1 MHLSFLIYS
10 YFPFGGLQRDFF
22 RVAKESVSRGHKVTV
37 YTLSWDG
44 EIPEGI
50 DVILVP
56 VTQRNR
62 IKRNEAYTAWVQ
74 AALRQAGDSLVIG
87 FNKMPFL
94 DIYFAAD
101 PCFLEKATLQ
111 RGFYYKYTSRYK
123 HFKEY
128 EESVFGAGQDT
139 EVLILSPQQRTAFE
153 KYYPGCRSRLHQVPP
168 GISADR
174 KVEEIDEEAGVQ
186 VRAEMGLAPDT
197 KLLLQIG
204 SGFRVKGVDRAL
216 RAVAA
221 LPEEELENCH
231 YLLIGQDNPGRYLR
245 LARKLGISNRFS
257 VLPGRD
263 DIPRFLAAADLL
275 LHPAY
280 SESAG
285 YVLLEATIAG
295 LPVLTTS
302 TCGYAFHIEQ
312 AKSGL
317 ICSNPF
323 EQTQLNSYLARMLRE
338 LDTSDW
344 SQNGLEYGRQDEL
357 YSQALAVVDFFEEF
371 SAREAQGAA
380 YAVSE

>member
-22 RVAKESVSRGHKVTV
+22 RVVTECVLRGHKITV

-44 EIPEGI
+44 DIPNGI
-50 DVILVP
+50 NVILVP
-56 VTQRNR
+56 VTTQKR
-62 IKRNEAYTAWVQ
+62 IKRNEAYTKWVQ
-74 AALRQAGDSLVIG
+74 SALKQGDDSVVIG

-101 PCFLEKATLQ
+101 PCFMEKAIEQ
-111 RGFYYKYTSRYK
+111 RGFYYKFTARYK

-128 EESVFGAGQDT
+128 EEAVFAVSRLT
-139 EVLILSPQQRTAFE
+139 EVLILSPRQRTAFE
-153 KYYPGCRSRLHQVPP
+153 KYYPGCEPRLHQVPP

-174 KVEEIDEEAGVQ
+174 RVDTIDKGMGTQLRTEL
-186 VRAEMGLAPDT
+186 GLALNT
-197 KLLLQIG
+197 KLLLQVG

-216 RAVAA
+216 RAMAA
-221 LPEEELENCH
+221 LPKPQLENCH
-231 YLLIGQDNPGRYLR
+231 YLLIGQDNPDRYLR
-245 LARKLGISNRFS
+245 LAKKLGIAEQFT

-285 YVLLEATIAG
+285 YMLLEATIAG

-302 TCGYAFHIEQ
+302 TCGYAFHIEH
-312 AKSGL
+312 AESGL
-317 ICSNPF
+317 VCNDPF
-323 EQTQLNSYLARMLRE
+323 EQAQLNSYLARMLGD
-338 LDTSDW
+338 LDTADW
-344 SQNGLEYGRQDEL
+344 SKNGLEYGKQDEL
-357 YSQALAVVDFFEEF
+357 YSQASAVASFIDEYL
-371 SAREAQGAA
+371 AREA
-380 YAVSE
+380 

>member
-22 RVAKESVSRGHKVTV
+22 RVATECILRGHKITV

-44 EIPEGI
+44 DIPNGI
-50 DVILVP
+50 NVILVP
-56 VTQRNR
+56 VTTQKR
-62 IKRNEAYTAWVQ
+62 IKRNEAYTKWVQ
-74 AALRQAGDSLVIG
+74 SALKQRDDSVVIG

-101 PCFLEKATLQ
+101 PCFMEKAIEQ
-111 RGFYYKYTSRYK
+111 RGLYYKFTSRYK

-128 EESVFGAGQDT
+128 EEAVFAVSRLT
-139 EVLILSPQQRTAFE
+139 EVLILSPRQRTAFE
-153 KYYPGCRSRLHQVPP
+153 KYYPGCEPRLHQVPP
-168 GISADR
+168 GISLDR
-174 KVEEIDEEAGVQ
+174 RVDTIDKGMGTQLRTEL
-186 VRAEMGLAPDT
+186 GLALNT
-197 KLLLQIG
+197 KLLLQVG

-216 RAVAA
+216 RAMAA
-221 LPEEELENCH
+221 LPKPQLENCH
-231 YLLIGQDNPGRYLR
+231 YLLIGQDNPDRYLR
-245 LARKLGISNRFS
+245 LAKKLGIAEQFT

-302 TCGYAFHIEQ
+302 TCGYAFHIEH
-312 AKSGL
+312 AESGL
-317 ICSNPF
+317 VCNDPF
-323 EQTQLNSYLARMLRE
+323 EQAQLNSYLARMLGD
-338 LDTSDW
+338 LDTADW
-344 SQNGLEYGRQDEL
+344 SKNGLEYGKQDEL
-357 YSQALAVVDFFEEF
+357 YSQASAVASFIDEYLARK
-371 SAREAQGAA
+371 A
-380 YAVSE
+380 

>member
-22 RVAKESVSRGHKVTV
+22 RVVTECVLRGHKITV

-44 EIPEGI
+44 DIPNGI
-50 DVILVP
+50 NVILVP
-56 VTQRNR
+56 VTTQKR
-62 IKRNEAYTAWVQ
+62 IKRNEAYTKWVQ
-74 AALRQAGDSLVIG
+74 SALKQRDDSVVIG

-101 PCFLEKATLQ
+101 PCFMEKAIEQ
-111 RGFYYKYTSRYK
+111 RGFYYKFTARYK

-128 EESVFGAGQDT
+128 EEAVFAVSRLT
-139 EVLILSPQQRTAFE
+139 EVLILSPRQRTAFE
-153 KYYPGCRSRLHQVPP
+153 KYYPGCEPRLHQVPP
-168 GISADR
+168 GISVDR
-174 KVEEIDEEAGVQ
+174 RVDAIDKGIGTQLRIEL
-186 VRAEMGLAPDT
+186 GLGLNT
-197 KLLLQIG
+197 KLLLQVG

-216 RAVAA
+216 RAMAA
-221 LPEEELENCH
+221 LPKPQLENCH
-231 YLLIGQDNPGRYLR
+231 YLLIGQDNPDRYLR
-245 LARKLGISNRFS
+245 LAKKLGIAEQFT

-302 TCGYAFHIEQ
+302 TCGYAFHIEH
-312 AKSGL
+312 AESGL
-317 ICSNPF
+317 VCNDPF
-323 EQTQLNSYLARMLRE
+323 EQAQLNSYLARMLGD
-338 LDTSDW
+338 LDTADW
-344 SQNGLEYGRQDEL
+344 SKNGLEYGKQDEL
-357 YSQALAVVDFFEEF
+357 YSQASAVASFIDEYL
-371 SAREAQGAA
+371 AREA
-380 YAVSE
+380 

>member
-22 RVAKESVSRGHKVTV
+22 RVVTECVLRGHKITV

-44 EIPEGI
+44 DIPNGI
-50 DVILVP
+50 NVILVP
-56 VTQRNR
+56 VTTQKR
-62 IKRNEAYTAWVQ
+62 IKRNEAYTKWVQ
-74 AALRQAGDSLVIG
+74 SALKQRDDSVVIG

-101 PCFLEKATLQ
+101 PCFMEKAIEQ
-111 RGFYYKYTSRYK
+111 RGLYYKFTSRYK

-128 EESVFGAGQDT
+128 EEAVFAVSRLT
-139 EVLILSPQQRTAFE
+139 EVLILSPRQRTAFE
-153 KYYPGCRSRLHQVPP
+153 KYYPGCEFRLHQVPP

-174 KVEEIDEEAGVQ
+174 RVDTIDKGMGTQLRTEL
-186 VRAEMGLAPDT
+186 GLALNT
-197 KLLLQIG
+197 KLLLQVG

-216 RAVAA
+216 RAMAA
-221 LPEEELENCH
+221 LPKPQLENCH
-231 YLLIGQDNPGRYLR
+231 YLLIGQDNPDRYLR
-245 LARKLGISNRFS
+245 LAKKLGIAEQFT

-285 YVLLEATIAG
+285 YMLLEATIAG

-302 TCGYAFHIEQ
+302 TCGYAFHIEH
-312 AKSGL
+312 AESGL
-317 ICSNPF
+317 VCNDPF
-323 EQTQLNSYLARMLRE
+323 EQAQLNSYLARMLGD
-338 LDTSDW
+338 LDTADW
-344 SQNGLEYGRQDEL
+344 SKNGLEYGKQDEL
-357 YSQALAVVDFFEEF
+357 YSQASAVASFIDEYL
-371 SAREAQGAA
+371 AREA
-380 YAVSE
+380 